1 MYSGPHHNSS
11 GNRLASRKV
20 TIMRRLGNYR
30 PTGPS
35 GVRVQSVARIRAPIS
50 PPPARNFAAP
60 PSDFLFELMRDLTT
74 AHAWAT
80 TLGDCPLLPG
90 LGLNVWVG
98 HPVCRAKV
106 APIARA
112 GLQTNKRQTKE
123 FHVAFSVKS

>member
-1 MYSGPHHNSS
+1 IETYSGPHHSSS

-20 TIMRRLGNYR
+20 TIMRRLGDHR

-50 PPPARNFAAP
+50 PPPARNSTAP
-60 PSDFLFELMRDLTT
+60 PSDFPFEFMRSLTT
-74 AHAWAT
+74 AHAWAA

-90 LGLNVWVG
+90 LGLNVCAG

-106 APIARA
+106 VPIAKA
-112 GLQTNKRQTKE
+112 ALE
-123 FHVAFSVKS
+123 D